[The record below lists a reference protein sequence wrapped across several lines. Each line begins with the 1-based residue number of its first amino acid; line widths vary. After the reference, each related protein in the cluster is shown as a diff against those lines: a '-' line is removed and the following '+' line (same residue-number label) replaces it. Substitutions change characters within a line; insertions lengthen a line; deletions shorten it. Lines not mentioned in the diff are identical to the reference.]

1 MTVESQAKERRTV
14 RDGQAQDLP
23 LRASL
28 RIGSRIRTI
37 ARREVLIG
45 LLNFAWIVPLA
56 AALTEVL
63 RFFRYEPP
71 TTDQTRFT
79 LGTAAGLP
87 KLPTYVETARGWLH
101 RDDAGLFAVD
111 AVCTHLGCTV
121 KLESD
126 AKYECPCHGSR
137 FAPDG
142 AVLRGP
148 ASIPLR
154 FVALEWS
161 GDRQLIVDPAM
172 QVDAAVR
179 LPEAG

>member
-56 AALTEVL
+56 AA
-63 RFFRYEPP
+63 
-71 TTDQTRFT
+71 
-79 LGTAAGLP
+79 AGLP
-87 KLPTYVETARGWLH
+87 KLPTYVETARVWLH

-126 AKYECPCHGSR
+126 ANYECPCHGSR